1 MVVVLCAED
10 AVAQACGIDLTVDN
24 DDTTASPPT
33 AATTVPHMISS
44 NAKGADNSA
53 ATASSLVKGRRVRLR
68 QAPPGGIMGVMP
80 PKIAAFWKFV
90 DGLSE
95 SGCKCG
101 CYAQFIC
108 FIFSFI
114 RMEIHFVSSQCTLS
128 VDSSIEMPH
137 SDRL

>member
-1 MVVVLCAED
+1 MRVVVVLCAED

-24 DDTTASPPT
+24 GDTTASPPT

-95 SGCKCG
+95 RVVARHSLLVSYSRLFEWK
-101 CYAQFIC
+101 FIL
-108 FIFSFI
+108 FLLNALY
-114 RMEIHFVSSQCTLS
+114 Q
-128 VDSSIEMPH
+128 
-137 SDRL
+137 